1 LIDLYLNCHMAKNT
15 KSTQTSR
22 SSTFKV
28 IRKKC
33 V

>member
-1 LIDLYLNCHMAKNT
+1 MAKNT
-15 KSTQTSR
+15 KSTQTSS

-33 V
+33 VRSFWCI